1 MENPVKKYQLE
12 QDGKTYTLL
21 TQIYQDRL
29 RFVCIEANSIKS
41 LVFTGEFTLSDL
53 IELNQLFTSIT
64 SISQTQ
70 DLFDKIITNQKVSI
84 ESQGNYINLTIMLI
98 KDDNIEEKFTLRLNL
113 FTENQANQEPIQE
126 TQINENQKKINPP
139 QNILFSFSENNNGQE
154 NMEYTTTN
162 ENITPEQYIS
172 QQLQSNENI
181 NHEYNYES
189 KQIHK
194 TKKTKIDKFTLSL
207 RPLHQGENNAN
218 YLREWVKSLSPQKK
232 EETEIIQNTSVVQQQ
247 QINTEPYIAPKNE
260 NIESNIV
267 EINTNTSYQQLYPIN
282 PQPQIQTI
290 QKTEIISKEQIIEL
304 ENLKNENNKL
314 NDIIIQLKKQI
325 ELLVQENNDLKLKNN
340 HLINNM
346 PNGDEEQ
353 KYLFLKE
360 DNEKNLKEK

>member
-126 TQINENQKKINPP
+126 TQINENQK
-139 QNILFSFSENNNGQE
+139 
-154 NMEYTTTN
+154 
-162 ENITPEQYIS
+162 
-172 QQLQSNENI
+172 
-181 NHEYNYES
+181 
-189 KQIHK
+189 
-194 TKKTKIDKFTLSL
+194 
-207 RPLHQGENNAN
+207 
-218 YLREWVKSLSPQKK
+218 
-232 EETEIIQNTSVVQQQ
+232 
-247 QINTEPYIAPKNE
+247 
-260 NIESNIV
+260 
-267 EINTNTSYQQLYPIN
+267 
-282 PQPQIQTI
+282 
-290 QKTEIISKEQIIEL
+290 
-304 ENLKNENNKL
+304 
-314 NDIIIQLKKQI
+314 
-325 ELLVQENNDLKLKNN
+325 
-340 HLINNM
+340 
-346 PNGDEEQ
+346 
-353 KYLFLKE
+353 
-360 DNEKNLKEK
+360 